1 MSFLETWIV
10 PPQATVGAW
19 AYILTAIIAVT
30 MVAASKG
37 GFGGG
42 AGVISVPLMLQI
54 ARADFVVGAWLP
66 VLVACDVV
74 TVRNYPKAWS
84 WAAVRQLVPGMTVG
98 ILLATVFLSMASS
111 NPKLFGALLQA
122 GVGLISLVFVILQ
135 APAFFRGERAAAAP
149 AEATAAPPDAPLAE
163 VAQPASPAP
172 GAVPA
177 AGAGWTP
184 TWIVSLP
191 VGFLIGVTTMIAHA
205 AGPISTMYILPQKL
219 DQRTFAGTIGW
230 TFFVVN
236 LSKVPFTILAGAMT
250 WETLRYGLWMM
261 LIAPLGVWLGVWLNR
276 RLSPTVFLRLIY
288 VFLVVAAIKLLSDA
302 AITFSQTQAFS

>member
-10 PPQATVGAW
+10 PPQATVDAW
-19 AYILTAIIAVT
+19 VYILTAVIAVT

-42 AGVISVPLMLQI
+42 AGVVSVPLMLQI

-66 VLVACDVV
+66 VLIVCDFV

-84 WAAVRQLVPGMTVG
+84 WGAIRQLIPGMVAG
-98 ILLATVFLSMASS
+98 ILLATIFLRMANS
-111 NPKLFGALLQA
+111 NPKLFGALLQL
-122 GVGLISLVFVILQ
+122 GVGLISLAFVILQ
-135 APAFFRGERAAAAP
+135 APAFFRGQPAKKPAEESAAAMEGTVPADVPVPAPEAP
-149 AEATAAPPDAPLAE
+149 APK
-163 VAQPASPAP
+163 SP
-172 GAVPA
+172 
-177 AGAGWTP
+177 GWDP

-191 VGFLIGVTTMIAHA
+191 VGFLIGITTMIAHA
-205 AGPISTMYILPQKL
+205 AGPISTMYVLPQKL

-236 LSKVPFTILAGAMT
+236 ISKVPFSWLAGAMT
-250 WETLRYGLWMM
+250 AETLRYGVWMM

-276 RLSPTVFLRLIY
+276 RLSPVVFLRLIY
-288 VFLVVAAIKLLSDA
+288 VFLVVAAVKLMSDA
-302 AITFSQTQAFS
+302 ILTFSQYQALL